1 MFKISVCQRQF
12 PRVPNSVL
20 FSGNTDSSLNW
31 FLFDY
36 SLQHHQPFVYIYIH
50 SLLQCHLEENVAHQ
64 LWRDLQPNKYIFNEP
79 PSLLS
84 WHKLHFCSAHHTA
97 GSQEL
102 SSKPLYDFHCS
113 FFSCFSSYP
122 PLSYGPALVY
132 VASRSRL
139 QPYWEAVHWE
149 WIVGFEFLLWFKAG
163 QSTAEQ
169 HNAAYYPPWAW
180 SAAAARVIAN
190 TTGASASSKS
200 KLSVVLRRHYVFRER
215 ERTSMLIYQKW
226 LQHSMCVVCFEDR
239 SYHPHLTK

>member
-1 MFKISVCQRQF
+1 MPPSIGFFSITVC
-12 PRVPNSVL
+12 
-20 FSGNTDSSLNW
+20 NTTSL
-31 FLFDY
+31 LY
-36 SLQHHQPFVYIYIH
+36 TSIYIL
-50 SLLQCHLEENVAHQ
+50 SFSVIWKKMWPISSEEIYSQTNVSV
-64 LWRDLQPNKYIFNEP
+64 NEP

-139 QPYWEAVHWE
+139 QPYWAAVRWE

-200 KLSVVLRRHYVFRER
+200 KPSVVLRRHYVFRER
-215 ERTSMLIYQKW
+215 ERASMLIYQKW
-226 LQHSMCVVCFEDR
+226 LQHWMCVVCFEDR